1 MTTAFENKVKILTEV
16 MSDTSPLFENVRY
29 MLDVPPQTQAD
40 YEHYWELFIGAGQLV
55 DIAFTSLSEIAE
67 VWPMRL
73 GPNHPKVIEA
83 AAAFESWRASY
94 DPLAVLDEAPL
105 SALPDDVDPQT
116 VWTVI
121 DGLNGENMTA
131 GFLSAAGNSSEVV
144 GYVFCAHPFAPN
156 DAGAEVF
163 TELRQYCEQDE
174 DDKPDGPCEG
184 CTEELDFCNGQR
196 EQRCE
201 IPNQRALV
209 GASVST
215 LGEALKLVRAVTRTP
230 HVAQVVVGSDSESEA
245 SAGRWPQG
253 WGQYVELLKA
263 RETPIPRGFA
273 VWAARFRAARAFS
286 GVSFE
291 GLSQQAVD
299 GYFVGLK
306 LTLAESALETYEKAM
321 GLRVG
326 SLGFTSPDLSFELW
340 DERSQDI
347 EKALK
352 SLDNPRLQRE
362 FQRFLLSD
370 KDTCQDF
377 DLRVLLRAFRH
388 LTAHGFFNPSSAGVY
403 TSKTYRALLLG
414 LADLALDICEREFV
428 SEVVRP
434 LS

>member
-1 MTTAFENKVKILTEV
+1 MAT
-16 MSDTSPLFENVRY
+16 
-29 MLDVPPQTQAD
+29 
-40 YEHYWELFIGAGQLV
+40 
-55 DIAFTSLSEIAE
+55 
-67 VWPMRL
+67 
-73 GPNHPKVIEA
+73 
-83 AAAFESWRASY
+83 
-94 DPLAVLDEAPL
+94 
-105 SALPDDVDPQT
+105 
-116 VWTVI
+116 
-121 DGLNGENMTA
+121 GL
-131 GFLSAAGNSSEVV
+131 
-144 GYVFCAHPFAPN
+144 
-156 DAGAEVF
+156 
-163 TELRQYCEQDE
+163 
-174 DDKPDGPCEG
+174 
-184 CTEELDFCNGQR
+184 
-196 EQRCE
+196 
-201 IPNQRALV
+201 
-209 GASVST
+209 
-215 LGEALKLVRAVTRTP
+215 
-230 HVAQVVVGSDSESEA
+230 
-245 SAGRWPQG
+245 
-253 WGQYVELLKA
+253 GQYVELLKA